1 MTDIMPRVK
10 IKTKGDISGIM
21 RNVNDNKTMMNNVH
35 LPHLKAKKVQ
45 WLDL

>member
-1 MTDIMPRVK
+1 MAEIVPSVK
-10 IKTKGDISGIM
+10 IKTKWDISGIM